1 MDFLLK
7 SSGLVV
13 ILLLFY
19 QFVLQKEPYFK
30 SIRYYFLVGL
40 IIALMLPLIEIPIY
54 VDAITSTVN
63 SLALSEGNL
72 NNAVEIYKI
81 DWTQILIGVY
91 GLGVLFFSIKFF
103 IEIASLIRLIRTH
116 TLRKM
121 GAYYFVETTKN
132 TSPFSFF
139 NIIIYNKNQFSE
151 NELLLIINHEK
162 AHAAQ
167 WHSVDTILTHLLVIC
182 LWFNPFVWLYK
193 KAVQQN
199 LEFLADRF
207 ALEFAEN
214 KKQYQIT
221 LLKTCYTNYCPE
233 ITNNFYNSLIKKRI
247 IMLQKNQYQNKKQW
261 KFALLVPVLVAFIA
275 VFNTKTIAQEK
286 KLLKIENVDKLEVK
300 LQLDKDSKDETLKKE
315 AAFFKKEFDADIL
328 FKGIK
333 RNSKNEII
341 SIKIT
346 SKYKSNSTVF
356 MRKSDEPISPIIIS
370 YNSEIDKI
378 NIGDAIEEVEEDIHF
393 MHKKN
398 IGKIKEKKNVW
409 VSKKDNDTI
418 SVNGNVIIL
427 HKDDDNHLEVEVIEI
442 GDNKEDYKVK
452 VNSVFISDDD
462 EKTTLILE
470 DDSDEAIDASEHV
483 YIIKSDEKGKKDKVV
498 KSQKIINFNSSKE
511 QPLYVLD
518 KKEITAKEMESIDPN
533 TIKAVNVLKG
543 EAAIEKYGE
552 KGKNGVIVITLKE

>member
-1 MDFLLK
+1 
-7 SSGLVV
+7 
-13 ILLLFY
+13 
-19 QFVLQKEPYFK
+19 
-30 SIRYYFLVGL
+30 
-40 IIALMLPLIEIPIY
+40 
-54 VDAITSTVN
+54 
-63 SLALSEGNL
+63 
-72 NNAVEIYKI
+72 
-81 DWTQILIGVY
+81 
-91 GLGVLFFSIKFF
+91 
-103 IEIASLIRLIRTH
+103 
-116 TLRKM
+116 
-121 GAYYFVETTKN
+121 
-132 TSPFSFF
+132 
-139 NIIIYNKNQFSE
+139 
-151 NELLLIINHEK
+151 
-162 AHAAQ
+162 
-167 WHSVDTILTHLLVIC
+167 
-182 LWFNPFVWLYK
+182 
-193 KAVQQN
+193 
-199 LEFLADRF
+199 
-207 ALEFAEN
+207 
-214 KKQYQIT
+214 
-221 LLKTCYTNYCPE
+221 
-233 ITNNFYNSLIKKRI
+233 
-247 IMLQKNQYQNKKQW
+247 MLQKNQYQNKKQW